1 MGGDDFHKGVKAA
14 SRSLDGSGLKVLIVH
29 TRWNSEIVDP
39 LVFAAKRELEKHGVQ
54 PQNIIV
60 HDVPGAYELPGAAMR
75 LIRQS
80 QQQSTNLVSSVVED
94 LMTTAGELS
103 GSVSGST
110 RDANDKAQLKAG
122 PFDAAICI
130 GVLIKG
136 STMHF
141 EYIADAVSH
150 GIMRVGL
157 DTGVPTIFGVLTCL
171 TDDQAMERAGIGR
184 GENKGHNHGTDWG
197 AAAVEMALLQL

>member
-1 MGGDDFHKGVKAA
+1 MGGDDFHKGVKE
-14 SRSLDGSGLKVLIVH
+14 SSNKLDGSGLKVLIVH
-29 TRWNSEIVDP
+29 TRWNFEIVSP
-39 LVFAAKRELEKHGVQ
+39 LVDGAKESLFKYGVR
-54 PQNIIV
+54 PENIV
-60 HDVPGAYELPGAAMR
+60 VRDVPGAYELPGAALK

-94 LMTTAGELS
+94 LLATS
-103 GSVSGST
+103 GSPKPDSASG
-110 RDANDKAQLKAG
+110 AQQASGQQKQG
-122 PFDAAICI
+122 PFDAVICI

-157 DTGVPTIFGVLTCL
+157 DTGVPAVFGVLTCL
-171 TDDQAMERAGIGR
+171 TDEQAMQRAGIGR
-184 GENKGHNHGTDWG
+184 GEDKGHNHGTDWG
-197 AAAVEMALLQL
+197 SAAVEMALLKL